1 MVLINKGLNS
11 KAWCLPRSPVLVLLS
26 LLPVVT
32 SLTGYSPAF
41 VHTKS
46 SSSSVMHNVARVPL
60 LKEKKGK
67 RSNNIHDYVSRMQL
81 SMQTI
86 GEGETDEEI
95 VNSMMSVSSEMKL
108 MGPYA
113 CMSLRFPNLST
124 QSQKERN
131 VTGISLDF
139 VLDTAANTN
148 TLNAQVA
155 KELELDIVGQ
165 ALPGVGAGGEI
176 SGGDTF
182 LLGDCQLEG
191 YKMANVADEEMVGNQ
206 SIDEI
211 PLFMSELTASALP
224 IASPTGAGLLGSY
237 FFNAFPGGV
246 QFDWGSSRA
255 TIEEQKTPEPPTI
268 TFYGDRLGMEE
279 EMELNGFTNPV
290 PIQMLEGSNLPCI
303 TISING
309 VSIPALLD
317 TGSPITVLNPAAAQ
331 LANVPT
337 FELENDD
344 EEKEKSSFFPFK
356 NPLNQFQKNLKL
368 SEAMARGDIVSLA
381 GSDGRRIDLLRSK
394 EPQKIQFENDSSMQD
409 CNIYV
414 GEIPGLEALD
424 GLSVDGKSATK
435 PAAIFGMDLI
445 RSKRRMLYRSDEVYF
460 SDK

>member
-1 MVLINKGLNS
+1 MVLINERFNS
-11 KAWCLPRSPVLVLLS
+11 KTVLLRSPFLALLT

-41 VHTKS
+41 VQTKS
-46 SSSSVMHNVARVPL
+46 SSLLHNVGRVSL
-60 LKEKKGK
+60 LQEK
-67 RSNNIHDYVSRMQL
+67 RDHSSNNKNYYSSRMQL
-81 SMQTI
+81 SMQTLD
-86 GEGETDEEI
+86 EETDTETTT
-95 VNSMMSVSSEMKL
+95 SMMSVSSEMKL
-108 MGPYA
+108 IGPYA
-113 CMSLRFPNLST
+113 CMALRFPNLAT

-191 YKMANVADEEMVGNQ
+191 YKMANVADDAMDGNQ
-206 SIDEI
+206 LTNEI

-224 IASPTGAGLLGSY
+224 IASPAGAGLLGSY

-255 TIEEQKTPEPPTI
+255 TIEEQKPPEPPMI
-268 TFYGDRLGMEE
+268 TFYGDRMGMEE
-279 EMELNGFTNPV
+279 EMESNGFTNRV
-290 PIQMLEGSNLPCI
+290 PIQMLKGSNLPCI

-337 FELENDD
+337 FELENN
-344 EEKEKSSFFPFK
+344 EEKEKTPSFFPFK

-381 GSDGRRIDLLRSK
+381 GTDGRRIDLLRSK
-394 EPQKIQFENDSSMQD
+394 EPQQIGFENDANDSSMKD
-409 CNIYV
+409 CRVYV